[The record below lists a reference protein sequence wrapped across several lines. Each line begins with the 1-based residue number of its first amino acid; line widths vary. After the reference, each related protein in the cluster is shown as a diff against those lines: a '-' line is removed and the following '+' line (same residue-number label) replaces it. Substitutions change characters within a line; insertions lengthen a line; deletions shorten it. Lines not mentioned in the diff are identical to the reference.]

1 MSGGESRQTPLPK
14 GQLRDCAESERQRK
28 THSPRTVT
36 YILNRPLHAQTMHV
50 FSRQDCILFCT
61 TLSGRHMSHFT
72 GAISFKNVATIMPS
86 HHSNGTGGAHW
97 MARLDLKAVCY
108 VLTCTSKLKN
118 SAVASKLSHHIE
130 GADGTCWMTKPV
142 EESQIL
148 EALCS
153 HVRQDRSSSLRQ
165 DTASLRV
172 CSSHGTNFKNP
183 QLAPKL
189 ALYTEGIDGPLW
201 ITMPDED
208 MQAVEA
214 SYSYRGQDSTLT
226 LTSRPTQ
233 AGLRSTHG
241 NIAFSTLLSQLRQE
255 LKKGPALIVR
265 GQDSTLTLTTSRSTQ
280 AGLRS
285 SLGNIALPTLL
296 SQLRQELKKGPALIC
311 ITVYRHV
318 VMYVGLTLKGQ
329 NRTAT
334 LTDIST
340 QAIKPS
346 GHSTALT
353 LAFKIGAV
361 RFLRSFSK
369 LGWDL
374 QQVFPTI
381 SKSKLIRVAP
391 GEPFLPFPR
400 EGVG

>member
-1 MSGGESRQTPLPK
+1 
-14 GQLRDCAESERQRK
+14 
-28 THSPRTVT
+28 
-36 YILNRPLHAQTMHV
+36 
-50 FSRQDCILFCT
+50 
-61 TLSGRHMSHFT
+61 
-72 GAISFKNVATIMPS
+72 
-86 HHSNGTGGAHW
+86 
-97 MARLDLKAVCY
+97 
-108 VLTCTSKLKN
+108 
-118 SAVASKLSHHIE
+118 
-130 GADGTCWMTKPV
+130 
-142 EESQIL
+142 
-148 EALCS
+148 
-153 HVRQDRSSSLRQ
+153 
-165 DTASLRV
+165 
-172 CSSHGTNFKNP
+172 
-183 QLAPKL
+183 
-189 ALYTEGIDGPLW
+189 
-201 ITMPDED
+201 MPDED

-214 SYSYRGQDSTLT
+214 SYSYRGQDSSLT

-241 NIAFSTLLSQLRQE
+241 NIAFTTLLSQLPQA
-255 LKKGPALIVR
+255 LAKGLTLIAR
-265 GQDSTLTLTTSRSTQ
+265 GQNSTLTLTTSKSTQ

-296 SQLRQELKKGPALIC
+296 SQLRQELKKGPAPIC

-329 NRTAT
+329 NRTAA
-334 LTDIST
+334 LTDIAT

-374 QQVFPTI
+374 QQVFLTI

-391 GEPFLPFPR
+391 GESFLPFPR